1 MALWQEIKIEPQDR
15 RLLKA
20 FGGTGLVIMGIGGV
34 FALLMLLVRTPALS
48 VLSSNVYYQALT
60 GHALF
65 MFILWLGFIQ
75 VAFLIAA
82 GTVLI
87 KRRLWSY
94 TLAWVGYWFM
104 LLAAVLILIGV
115 LLGANI
121 TYSGAVPLAE
131 QYSAA
136 WLLYLSFILLALGM
150 LAVVADFIMTI
161 LGAVERKLSFN
172 SWATFLK
179 EIPIATFAA
188 IAALFVAIP
197 GLIAALKVFIPAF
210 LWTLGVGTALDPDGY
225 RLSWH
230 IAFHIY
236 HYMPAL
242 TLVGVAY
249 ILVEMT
255 IKAITKAVT
264 K

>member
-20 FGGTGLVIMGIGGV
+20 FGGTGLATMGIGGV
-34 FALLMLLVRTPALS
+34 FALLMLLVRTPVLS
-48 VLSSNVYYQALT
+48 VLSSNIYYQALT

-94 TLAWVGYWFM
+94 TLAWAGYWLM

-115 LLGANI
+115 LRGANI

-131 QYSAA
+131 QPRGVWFTSGWNWMPYMFSPLPMAA
-136 WLLYLSFILLALGM
+136 TGEFS
-150 LAVVADFIMTI
+150 V
-161 LGAVERKLSFN
+161 
-172 SWATFLK
+172 
-179 EIPIATFAA
+179 
-188 IAALFVAIP
+188 
-197 GLIAALKVFIPAF
+197 
-210 LWTLGVGTALDPDGY
+210 
-225 RLSWH
+225 
-230 IAFHIY
+230 
-236 HYMPAL
+236 
-242 TLVGVAY
+242 
-249 ILVEMT
+249 
-255 IKAITKAVT
+255 
-264 K
+264 